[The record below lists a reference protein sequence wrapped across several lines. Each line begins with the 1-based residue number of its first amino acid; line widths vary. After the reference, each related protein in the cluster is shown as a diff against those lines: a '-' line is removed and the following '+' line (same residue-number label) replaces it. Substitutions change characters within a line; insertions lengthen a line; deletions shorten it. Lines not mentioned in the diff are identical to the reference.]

1 VKNADGEKK
10 RLYRSRGDKVL
21 GGVCGGIAEY
31 FNVDPILIRLFFI
44 LMFFAEGAGLL
55 AYIIAW
61 IIIPLQPSIEAES
74 GAAGE
79 GESEAEFSEADE
91 EEFSAEEDRSSR
103 GRGRVRQRYLGI
115 FFVILGAF
123 FLLDIWFPAIYFRP
137 FWPLI
142 FVIIG
147 VFLLIRG
154 VDFGGR

>member
-1 VKNADGEKK
+1 VKNADGKRK
-10 RLYRSRGDKVL
+10 RLYRSRDDKVL

-61 IIIPLQPSIEAES
+61 IIIPLQPSIEAE
-74 GAAGE
+74 GGTEDE

-91 EEFSAEEDRSSR
+91 AQFSDEKAPSSR
-103 GRGRVRQRYLGI
+103 SRGGLRQRYLGI

-142 FVIIG
+142 FIFIG